1 VERRGESLD
10 VGLARLAEAA
20 SSGPDSAQALV
31 GHLLERML
39 PESGLHDD
47 VTAMLV
53 RVLPVK
59 GSRGN

>member
-1 VERRGESLD
+1 